1 VREAARGN
9 GSLERRDRAPD
20 RLHHRLFSHISTN
33 WRGRPLVSHEV
44 IVDLI
49 GATTTRTG
57 LTVRAELDSGAYPNG
72 IKVAD
77 KELAAVP
84 IPPACIPRG
93 MELHDCPRYAFPAP
107 VNHNVIVRRG
117 LRPAIP
123 PATMLRVPA
132 VR

>member
-1 VREAARGN
+1 MREAARGN

-57 LTVRAELDSGAYPNG
+57 LTVHAELDRRSYPKG
-72 IKVAD
+72 VKVAD
-77 KELAAVP
+77 AALAAVP
-84 IPPACIPRG
+84 HLAQQQIGREPGRSRLSG
-93 MELHDCPRYAFPAP
+93 RRP
-107 VNHNVIVRRG
+107 V
-117 LRPAIP
+117 
-123 PATMLRVPA
+123 
-132 VR
+132 